1 MWKLINI
8 FLTKGKII
16 VKASLKSLMLVTTQP
31 SRLESTI
38 KWILSQDF
46 GCIIK
51 TNIKLNIYNGWF
63 IVSVEIEWEILELLK
78 KKWHISRKTID
89 ILETTFVFLFSS
101 YH

>member
-31 SRLESTI
+31 SRLENTV

-51 TNIKLNIYNGWF
+51 TNIELNISDGWF
-63 IVSVEIEWEILELLK
+63 IVSVEIGWEI
-78 KKWHISRKTID
+78 
-89 ILETTFVFLFSS
+89 
-101 YH
+101 